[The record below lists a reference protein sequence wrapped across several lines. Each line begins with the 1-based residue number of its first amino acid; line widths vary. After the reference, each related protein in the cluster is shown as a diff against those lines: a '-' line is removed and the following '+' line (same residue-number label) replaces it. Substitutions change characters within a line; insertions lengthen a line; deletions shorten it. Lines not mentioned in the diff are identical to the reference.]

1 MFCTPVQAMP
11 VLPKTPS
18 PLYAE
23 PGIQRHQKRFCTSKR
38 FCLNDLTHTRKILDF
53 LHMGLDLAKTALP
66 KAVKPRH
73 PIMRIRVPPSLA
85 ARLLEIAR
93 DTLPV

>member
-1 MFCTPVQAMP
+1 
-11 VLPKTPS
+11 
-18 PLYAE
+18 
-23 PGIQRHQKRFCTSKR
+23 
-38 FCLNDLTHTRKILDF
+38 
-53 LHMGLDLAKTALP
+53 MGLDLAKTALP